1 MGMPISYKAGV
12 FRNTPCYCL
21 IVLACAGYAQAQTV
35 ITNIQDLENISSNL
49 SGSYILENSINASNF
64 NFTPIGSS
72 SSPFTGTFNGN
83 GFAIQ
88 NLSIYSSL
96 DSVGLFASNLGTIQ
110 NLQLVNPHITASA
123 PVPTLGGIAAIN
135 IGTIAQSHV
144 DGGTLI
150 ANGVPTS
157 AAPEQI
163 VGGLVGRNS
172 GTISNS
178 HASDAVQ
185 VNTSAAG
192 GLAGINSGTI
202 TQSYATGS
210 VSGGNNSVLGGL
222 LGSSYTTGLTS
233 VSQSYA
239 TGNVVGGSY
248 SKIGGLIGGNISPVV
263 RSFATGNVSG
273 GLGSDVGGLIGFH
286 YGNVSVSQSFAT
298 GSVTGTKSSNVGGL
312 VGENFGATIRQS
324 YALGTV
330 TGNGSTHVGGLAGQN
345 GGFGFNSLIDQSY
358 SAGRVSNGGNGQSGG
373 LVGSIYTLDAA
384 PATVTNSYWD
394 TTKSGQPASS
404 GGTPLA
410 TSQLKSGTLPAG
422 FNPAAWS
429 TSAGSYPSLSPIVQV
444 STPRFSIVVGTDE
457 PNNNDGGFTHIYAT
471 ATPTDGNSLQVE
483 ANNSS
488 YIGFDWIQTV
498 TSGPD
503 SYPIG
508 ECTNYSNGTCSNAAR
523 LSANHQDEPTYG
535 YVIWNNSDCSQF
547 QLDPDPDSSY
557 TRPYTYYYN
566 PVRESDFD
574 SNYCVHPPGASEGS
588 CSIHLIS
595 GNSLNFSDHPDDEF
609 NTDGQ
614 YFYFKTDLVGIL
626 PDGQP
631 SQPLAEF
638 SWKDNYHSTAKPGGG
653 VVVFENGAPV
663 SVRPGTNRVI

>member
-1 MGMPISYKAGV
+1 LPTAGGRPQAAPRPRRATCGRACRVHPIGSAPSLERRRAFGLGHSRVVMSGAIGTTQPCLLVDRWLHKEKLPAICLVNIRSRGARHMGMPISYKAGV

-248 SKIGGLIGGNISPVV
+248 SKSGGLIGGNISPVV

-286 YGNVSVSQSFAT
+286 CGNVSVS
-298 GSVTGTKSSNVGGL
+298 
-312 VGENFGATIRQS
+312 
-324 YALGTV
+324 
-330 TGNGSTHVGGLAGQN
+330 
-345 GGFGFNSLIDQSY
+345 
-358 SAGRVSNGGNGQSGG
+358 
-373 LVGSIYTLDAA
+373 
-384 PATVTNSYWD
+384 
-394 TTKSGQPASS
+394 
-404 GGTPLA
+404 
-410 TSQLKSGTLPAG
+410 
-422 FNPAAWS
+422 
-429 TSAGSYPSLSPIVQV
+429 
-444 STPRFSIVVGTDE
+444 
-457 PNNNDGGFTHIYAT
+457 
-471 ATPTDGNSLQVE
+471 
-483 ANNSS
+483 
-488 YIGFDWIQTV
+488 
-498 TSGPD
+498 
-503 SYPIG
+503 
-508 ECTNYSNGTCSNAAR
+508 
-523 LSANHQDEPTYG
+523 
-535 YVIWNNSDCSQF
+535 
-547 QLDPDPDSSY
+547 
-557 TRPYTYYYN
+557 
-566 PVRESDFD
+566 
-574 SNYCVHPPGASEGS
+574 
-588 CSIHLIS
+588 
-595 GNSLNFSDHPDDEF
+595 
-609 NTDGQ
+609 
-614 YFYFKTDLVGIL
+614 
-626 PDGQP
+626 
-631 SQPLAEF
+631 
-638 SWKDNYHSTAKPGGG
+638 
-653 VVVFENGAPV
+653 
-663 SVRPGTNRVI
+663 